1 MTLLR
6 LDHVASSIVNAN
18 HRIVRAD
25 EKLTAFL
32 ELESAIFGNWRDPV
46 KRARQVAATP
56 WFNHQGQA
64 HIVSITIRSPRS
76 YSGKVEA
83 APWFRTWFS
92 VDPQPASINPTVNI
106 SIVFICAVLDCGR
119 IIHHPAI
126 KNDSSA
132 RLMLARSGR

>member
-1 MTLLR
+1 MRSPGRRSVRQNSADAARLLDDGKR
-6 LDHVASSIVNAN
+6 FV
-18 HRIVRAD
+18 VRAD

-32 ELESAIFGNWRDPV
+32 EMESAIFGNWRDPV

-64 HIVSITIRSPRS
+64 HIVSIAIRSPRS

-106 SIVFICAVLDCGR
+106 SIVFIVLSLIVAASFTIR
-119 IIHHPAI
+119 QSKTI
-126 KNDSSA
+126 
-132 RLMLARSGR
+132 LARG